1 MSSLHPGNQLRL
13 TATGELLT
21 IWSPAHLPGCYW
33 AHHHLPNTA
42 PPPLVL
48 IRVRHTKQ
56 DANPI
61 VTLVE
66 DQ

>member
-1 MSSLHPGNQLRL
+1 MSLQAGSQVRL
-13 TATGELLT
+13 TDTGELLT

-33 AHHHLPNTA
+33 AHRASNGTRTGSD
-42 PPPLVL
+42 VIL
-48 IRVRHTKQ
+48 IRVRNAK
-56 DANPI
+56 ASARPI